1 MDYHELH
8 KMTIAQLRETAK
20 GIEGLTGYTQMRK
33 DQLLKAICQH
43 LNIEMHEHHEVV
55 GVDKQSI
62 KAKIRELKAQRAE
75 ALVNGDVE
83 ARRRTRRRIHQLK
96 RKMRRATV

>member
-8 KMTIAQLRETAK
+8 KMTVAQLREIAK
-20 GIEGLTGYTQMRK
+20 GIEGVTGYTQMRK

-55 GVDKQSI
+55 GVDKQTI

-75 ALVNGDVE
+75 ALASGDAE
-83 ARRRTRRRIHQLK
+83 QRRRTRRQIHHLK
-96 RKMRRATV
+96 RKMRRAMV